1 MFQQV
6 IALIIIAFFL
16 ARLFWQKQK
25 KQIAASDFIFWL
37 IFWLLS
43 AGAVIFL
50 KWIDKL
56 VADLGFS
63 GSGIEVLL
71 YLGVAILFYF
81 IFRLRLRLEK
91 IEQDITKIVREISLS
106 RAISQDVTESREDNY
121 HSSTRAAKS
130 QSIRKIRDKK

>member
-1 MFQQV
+1 MQQQ
-6 IALIIIAFFL
+6 ILALFIIAFFL

-25 KQIAASDFIFWL
+25 KQIPANEFIFWL
-37 IFWLLS
+37 IFWLLA
-43 AGAVIFL
+43 AGAVITL

-56 VADLGFS
+56 VAQLGFS

-91 IEQDITKIVREISLS
+91 IERDITKII
-106 RAISQDVTESREDNY
+106 RAIALIN
-121 HSSTRAAKS
+121 
-130 QSIRKIRDKK
+130 KK